1 MTDYIL
7 EQLRALVAIDS
18 PSGFTEK
25 VTAYVLQ
32 ELTRLGFAPQRTIKG
47 GVLCCLGG
55 SGNGLLLTGHIDTL
69 GGMVAAVKPNG
80 RLRISPIGGLSANN
94 CEAENCRVYG
104 RFGGVVEGCLQLCSP
119 SVHVNKSY
127 SEEKRDF
134 TTMEVVLD
142 AVVHT
147 KEETEALGVSVGDYV
162 CFDPRLTITETGYI
176 KSRFL
181 DDKLSVAILLGLAKS
196 ISEKETV
203 PAREVWLHVTVFEEV
218 GHGGC
223 ASVPAGVQE
232 ILAVDMGCVGDDLGC
247 TETQVSICAKDSRGP
262 YNYDMTTKLIALA
275 KEAKLDYAV
284 DVYPYYGSDADA
296 ALEAGH
302 DLRHALIGAGVYA
315 SHGYERSHKEGVKNT
330 YQLVKA
336 FVETL

>member
-1 MTDYIL
+1 
-7 EQLRALVAIDS
+7 
-18 PSGFTEK
+18 
-25 VTAYVLQ
+25 
-32 ELTRLGFAPQRTIKG
+32 
-47 GVLCCLGG
+47 
-55 SGNGLLLTGHIDTL
+55 
-69 GGMVAAVKPNG
+69 
-80 RLRISPIGGLSANN
+80 
-94 CEAENCRVYG
+94 
-104 RFGGVVEGCLQLCSP
+104 
-119 SVHVNKSY
+119 
-127 SEEKRDF
+127 
-134 TTMEVVLD
+134 
-142 AVVHT
+142 
-147 KEETEALGVSVGDYV
+147 GDYV
-162 CFDPRLTITETGYI
+162 CFDPRLTVTETGYI